1 MRYEIMIETPTLIS
15 DKDHISSFEIYQNN
29 KNNTCRIID
38 TENFNVDK
46 DELNKIIKLIKET
59 LGDANNFNKRDTYTK
74 KFEQLQKEYEKIAS
88 KRNIFYN
95 NVIFNRIHN
104 SNLKNEIKLP
114 IHSKIYDNGMKMIPY
129 IPGSSLKGA
138 IRNAVLKSYVK
149 KIQEF
154 PDYVNMCINSRNK
167 NRNYGQCLNI
177 LFDYREE
184 EIKKDKKDKY
194 DPLYDIFSF
203 LEVSDFN
210 PKPSNPEEFELS
222 LRQMRRVYKNESYKN
237 EGKKPKGLP
246 VQAIMIE
253 KGTFIGDIR
262 INIPK
267 STEKK
272 KQIMEKFNEMLGCN
286 CDDENTILSN
296 IIDKLKETESV
307 NNGGKII
314 FYMGFG
320 KGAERNTIISVYPKF
335 IDKYTNTLHGK
346 RKWPPS
352 TFYILENSNNN
363 LIPGRVSIM
372 KGENEHTD

>member
-15 DKDHISSFEIYQNN
+15 DKDHISSFEIYHNN
-29 KNNTCRIID
+29 KDNTCRIID

-46 DELNKIIKLIKET
+46 DELNKIINLIKET
-59 LGDANNFNKRDTYTK
+59 LVDANNFNKRGTYTK
-74 KFEQLQKEYEKIAS
+74 KFEQLQQLQKEYEKIAS

-95 NVIFNRIHN
+95 NVIFNRINN
-104 SNLKNEIKLP
+104 SNLMNEIKLP

-149 KIQEF
+149 KIQKF
-154 PDYVNMCINSRNK
+154 PDYVNMCINSQDK
-167 NRNYGQCLNI
+167 KKDYGRCLNI

-184 EIKKDKKDKY
+184 EIKKDNKYNY

-222 LRQMRRVYKNESYKN
+222 LRQMRRVYKT
-237 EGKKPKGLP
+237 EGRKPKGLP

-253 KGTFIGDIR
+253 KGTFIGDIS
-262 INIPK
+262 INIPN
-267 STEKK
+267 STKR
-272 KQIMEKFNEMLGCN
+272 KQIIKKFNEMLGCD
-286 CDDENTILSN
+286 CVDENTILSN

-335 IDKYTNTLHGK
+335 IEKYTNALHGK
-346 RKWPPS
+346 GKWPPS
-352 TFYILENSNNN
+352 TFYILEDSNNNN

-372 KGENEHTD
+372 KGQNEHTD